1 MRKVRLNLLVAAV
14 ALAVVTTSCKKDD
27 PTPETPVVTTTPSL
41 YTRLGGDAAITAVT
55 DQFIANVLADPT
67 LADNFVAAGTAGN
80 QAQYNLFRE
89 RLIDQL
95 CAGTGGPYTYL
106 GKNMFD
112 AHDGMNITDAEF
124 TSLVGALVA
133 ALDQFNVPT
142 QEKNELLAILGPMQ
156 TDIVGH

>member
-1 MRKVRLNLLVAAV
+1 MRRVRLTLMAGAV
-14 ALAVVTTSCKKDD
+14 MVTVLATSCKKEETPA
-27 PTPETPVVTTTPSL
+27 PTPATPASL

-67 LADNFVAAGTAGN
+67 LVDNFVAAGTASN
-80 QAQYNLFRE
+80 EAQYSLFRE

-95 CAGTGGPYTYL
+95 CDATGGPYTYL
-106 GKNMFD
+106 GKNMYD

-124 TSLVGALVA
+124 GSLVTALVA
-133 ALDQFNVPT
+133 ALDQFNVPAA
-142 QEKNELLAILGPMQ
+142 EKNELLSILGPMQ